1 MFRFM
6 FPHACVLGS
15 MFSTCFMLSS
25 MCLCAPC
32 HVCVPRPR
40 LCLSCHVLLLPFC
53 RFVFLSWVL
62 AFCLSFLCF
71 GLSVRTQSRP
81 YGLCHRLCPLAHI
94 KWFGSSL
101 SACLCLL
108 VLVSLVLGFATFDT
122 FSKFVVVWL
131 HLTPMRLCSDVT
143 IWEASLN
150 ARLLHAYHSLFRST
164 QCYAC
169 HACLCHPL
177 AFYASLHACS
187 HVHA

>member
-25 MCLCAPC
+25 MCFCAPC

-53 RFVFLSWVL
+53 RFIFLSWVL

-81 YGLCHRLCPLAHI
+81 YGLCHCPYTLAHI
-94 KWFGSSL
+94 KGFGSFL
-101 SACLCLL
+101 FACLCLL
-108 VLVSLVLGFATFDT
+108 ASMLVLAFLVLGFTTLDAL
-122 FSKFVVVWL
+122 SGFVVVWL
-131 HLTPMRLCSDVT
+131 HSTSMRPCW
-143 IWEASLN
+143 I
-150 ARLLHAYHSLFRST
+150 
-164 QCYAC
+164 
-169 HACLCHPL
+169 
-177 AFYASLHACS
+177 
-187 HVHA
+187 